1 MPQLPPGLPPQPLPR
16 LLVTRPQPQADEWV
30 ARLQALG
37 LQAAALP
44 LLAIGDAPQATAVP
58 AAWATLPGRALVMFV
73 SPTAVQRFFAGRP
86 AGAAWPAGTLAGS
99 TGPGTAAALRAQGL
113 AEPLLVTPPDDAPRF
128 DSEALWLQLQQRRP
142 PPVWPG
148 ARVLIVRGEG
158 GRDWL
163 AGTLAEA
170 GAQVDFVEAYRR
182 QPPRL
187 DAAGQALLAAAVAA
201 PQAHA
206 WLVSS
211 SEALGHLAR
220 LAPAAD
226 WSAACAL
233 ATHPRI
239 AESAQALGFG
249 RVHRVSPS
257 PLAVRDL
264 LQRLQ
269 AGEAAGP
276 AL

>member
-1 MPQLPPGLPPQPLPR
+1 MSGLPLPR

-30 ARLQALG
+30 ARLQGLG
-37 LQAAALP
+37 LRAAALP
-44 LLAIGDAPQATAVP
+44 LLAIGEAPDAAAVP
-58 AAWATLPGRALVMFV
+58 AAWAALPGRALVMFV

-113 AEPLLVTPPDDAPRF
+113 DETHLVTPPDDALRF
-128 DSEALWLQLQQRRP
+128 DSEALWQQLQRRRP
-142 PPVWPG
+142 PPVWTG
-148 ARVLIVRGEG
+148 SRVLIVRGEG

-187 DAAGQALLAAAVAA
+187 DAAGQAVLAAALAE

-206 WLVSS
+206 WLLSS
-211 SEALGHLAR
+211 SEALAHLR
-220 LAPAAD
+220 QLAPAAN
-226 WSAACAL
+226 WSASCAL

-249 RVHRVSPS
+249 RVHAVAPS
-257 PLAVRDL
+257 PQAVREL

-269 AGEAAGP
+269 PGEAAGP
-276 AL
+276 GR